1 MILDEQEKLD
11 KAVKK
16 IPKEYFE
23 KYNALRTVSFIFEF
37 MNKDCS
43 KSSALKA
50 LCKHLGISQTEV
62 IAFGDGENDIDML
75 QFAGLGVAMGN
86 ASNYV
91 QSKAD
96 YVTLSN
102 EENGIAD
109 VIYKKIL
116 NI

>member
-1 MILDEQEKLD
+1 MLI
-11 KAVKK
+11 AVVSDSHNNDRA
-16 IPKEYFE
+16 IKEVKNYI
-23 KYNALRTVSFIFEF
+23 KNADVLLF
-37 MNKDCS
+37 
-43 KSSALKA
+43 L
-50 LCKHLGISQTEV
+50 
-62 IAFGDGENDIDML
+62 GDGENDIDML